1 MPRIEFQSILGGV
14 RRVSRLA
21 VKPMRVFARGA
32 SLRRRVAYSLAVV
45 RLILVP
51 VILLAIY
58 YLFAMSSIIDHIVS
72 VDAPVAT
79 LAERA
84 SIEMMDAR
92 RSERNY
98 VLLHDPVDLQHNHE
112 SLANLIQIINTCRDL
127 QPQEEVTTRKM
138 LDQVNLY
145 QGRLEA
151 LVSHM
156 GEPHEAPL
164 ARIEQVVRAY
174 QKQTNELLRRARHES
189 NTRLIDDLRNQVGS
203 FDAQISATL
212 EAEDPPLRQ
221 ATTDLQNST
230 NQVLQLA
237 SDLEKRSWERVQHGH
252 QEARRLKVQAEVV
265 LLIVSS
271 LTLILSVFVSF
282 ILPREV
288 VRPLS
293 DLTAAVDHA
302 AAGNYEIE
310 FDLQGDGE
318 VVQLANSV
326 RELISH
332 VREKRNGEVT
342 TQPRTQ
348 PVAKD

>member
-1 MPRIEFQSILGGV
+1 MPVIEFQSILGGV

-21 VKPMRVFARGA
+21 VKPMQVFARGA

-58 YLFAMSSIIDHIVS
+58 YLFAMSSIVDRIVS

-112 SLANLIQIINTCRDL
+112 SLAALIQIINTCRDL
-127 QPQEEVTTRKM
+127 QPQEDVTTRKM

-145 QGRLEA
+145 QRQLESV
-151 LVSHM
+151 VSHM

-189 NTRLIDDLRNQVGS
+189 QARLIDDLRNQVGS

-212 EAEDPPLRQ
+212 ETEDPALRQ
-221 ATTDLQNST
+221 ATLDLQASSNE
-230 NQVLQLA
+230 VLQLA
-237 SDLEKRSWERVQHGH
+237 NDLEKRSWGRVQFDH
-252 QEARRLKVQAEVV
+252 QEARNLKVRAEVV

-288 VRPLS
+288 VKPLS
-293 DLTAAVDHA
+293 DLKAAVDHA

-326 RELISH
+326 RQLISH
-332 VREKRNGEVT
+332 VREKRNGEV
-342 TQPRTQ
+342 
-348 PVAKD
+348 

>member
-1 MPRIEFQSILGGV
+1 MPGKERVSILGGV
-14 RRVSRLA
+14 RRVGRLA
-21 VKPMRVFARGA
+21 VKPMLVFARGT
-32 SLRRRVAYSLAVV
+32 SLRRRVAYSLAIV

-51 VILLAIY
+51 VIFLSIY
-58 YLFAMSSIIDHIVS
+58 YLFAISSIIDRIVS
-72 VDAPVAT
+72 IDAPVAT
-79 LAERA
+79 LAQRA

-98 VLLHDPVDLQHNHE
+98 VLLHDPVDLQRNHE
-112 SLANLIQIINTCRDL
+112 SLASLVQIINTCRDL
-127 QPQEEVTTRKM
+127 QPEEEVTTRKM
-138 LDQVNLY
+138 LEQAGLY
-145 QGRLEA
+145 QTQLEA
-151 LVSHM
+151 LVSRM
-156 GEPHEAPL
+156 GEPHQAPL

-174 QKQTNELLRRARHES
+174 QRQTNELLRRARRES
-189 NTRLIDDLRNQVGS
+189 HPRLIDDLRNQVES

-212 EAEDPPLRQ
+212 QVEDPALRL
-221 ATTDLQNST
+221 ATADLQNSSKE
-230 NQVLQLA
+230 VLQLA
-237 SDLEKRSWERVQHGH
+237 SDLEKRSWERVQRDH

-265 LLIVSS
+265 LVIVSS

-293 DLTAAVDHA
+293 DLKAAVDHA

-332 VREKRNGEVT
+332 VREKESSKVT
-342 TQPRTQ
+342 TRG
-348 PVAKD
+348 

>member
-58 YLFAMSSIIDHIVS
+58 YLFAMSSIVDRIVS

-112 SLANLIQIINTCRDL
+112 SLAALIQIINTCRDL

-145 QGRLEA
+145 QRRLEA

-164 ARIEQVVRAY
+164 ARIEEVVRAY

-189 NTRLIDDLRNQVGS
+189 HTRLIDDLRNQVGS

-212 EAEDPPLRQ
+212 ADDPALRQ
-221 ATTDLQNST
+221 SSIDLQASSSE
-230 NQVLQLA
+230 VLGLA
-237 SDLEKRSWERVQHGH
+237 NELERRSWGRVQLDH
-252 QEARRLKVQAEVV
+252 QEARNLKVRAEVV

-288 VRPLS
+288 VRPLA

>member
-1 MPRIEFQSILGGV
+1 MPGKERVSILGGV
-14 RRVSRLA
+14 RRVGRLA
-21 VKPMRVFARGA
+21 VKPMRVFARGT
-32 SLRRRVAYSLAVV
+32 SLRRRVAYSLAIV

-51 VILLAIY
+51 VIFLAIY
-58 YLFAMSSIIDHIVS
+58 YLFAMSSIVDRIVS
-72 VDAPVAT
+72 VDAPVAN
-79 LAERA
+79 LAGRA
-84 SIEMMDAR
+84 SDEMMDAR

-112 SLANLIQIINTCRDL
+112 SLASLVQIIDTCRAL
-127 QPQEEVTTRKM
+127 QPEEEVTTRKM
-138 LDQVNLY
+138 LEQASLY
-145 QGRLEA
+145 QRQLEA
-151 LVSHM
+151 LVSRM
-156 GEPHEAPL
+156 GEPRKAPL
-164 ARIEQVVRAY
+164 ARIEEVVRAY
-174 QKQTNELLRRARHES
+174 QRQTNELLRRARREGH
-189 NTRLIDDLRNQVGS
+189 TRLIDDLRNQVGS

-212 EAEDPPLRQ
+212 EAEDPAFRQ
-221 ATTDLQNST
+221 ATNDLQNSSKE
-230 NQVLQLA
+230 VLQLA

-271 LTLILSVFVSF
+271 LTLVLSVFVSF

-293 DLTAAVDHA
+293 DLKAAVDHA

-332 VREKRNGEVT
+332 EREKESGKVT
-342 TQPRTQ
+342 TGR
-348 PVAKD
+348 

>member
-1 MPRIEFQSILGGV
+1 MPGKERISILGGV

-21 VKPMRVFARGA
+21 VKPIRVFARGT
-32 SLRRRVAYSLAVV
+32 SLRRRVAYSLAIV

-51 VILLAIY
+51 VIFLAIY
-58 YLFAMSSIIDHIVS
+58 YLFAMSSIIDRIVS

-112 SLANLIQIINTCRDL
+112 SLARLFQIINNCRDL
-127 QPQEEVTTRKM
+127 QPEEEASTRRM
-138 LDQVNLY
+138 LEQASLY
-145 QGRLEA
+145 QRKLEA
-151 LVSHM
+151 LVSRM

-164 ARIEQVVRAY
+164 ARIEEVVRAY
-174 QKQTNELLRRARHES
+174 QKHTNELLRRARHES
-189 NTRLIDDLRNQVGS
+189 HTRLIDDLRNQVGS

-212 EAEDPPLRQ
+212 ETEDPTLRQ
-221 ATTDLQNST
+221 ATTDLQASSSE
-230 NQVLQLA
+230 VLRLA
-237 SDLEKRSWERVQHGH
+237 SDLEKRSWGRVQFDH

-265 LLIVSS
+265 LLIVSF

-282 ILPREV
+282 ILPREA

-293 DLTAAVDHA
+293 DLKAAVDHA

-332 VREKRNGEVT
+332 VREKENGEVT
-342 TQPRTQ
+342 TQQRARR
-348 PVAKD
+348 VGGG

>member
-1 MPRIEFQSILGGV
+1 MPSIEFQSILGGV

-58 YLFAMSSIIDHIVS
+58 YLFAMSSIVDRIVS

-112 SLANLIQIINTCRDL
+112 SLAALI
-127 QPQEEVTTRKM
+127 EE
-138 LDQVNLY
+138 
-145 QGRLEA
+145 
-151 LVSHM
+151 
-156 GEPHEAPL
+156 
-164 ARIEQVVRAY
+164 VVRAY

-189 NTRLIDDLRNQVGS
+189 HTRLIDDLRNQVGS

-212 EAEDPPLRQ
+212 ADDPALRQ
-221 ATTDLQNST
+221 SSIDLQASSSE
-230 NQVLQLA
+230 VLRLA
-237 SDLEKRSWERVQHGH
+237 NELERRSWGRVQLDH
-252 QEARRLKVQAEVV
+252 QEARNLKVRAEVV

-288 VRPLS
+288 VRPLA

-342 TQPRTQ
+342 TRPQAQ
-348 PVAKD
+348 HVGKD

>member
-1 MPRIEFQSILGGV
+1 MPTIEFQSILGGV

-58 YLFAMSSIIDHIVS
+58 YLFAMSSIVDRIVS

-84 SIEMMDAR
+84 SIEMLNAR
-92 RSERNY
+92 RSAGNY
-98 VLLHDPVDLQHNHE
+98 VLLHDPVDLQRNHE
-112 SLANLIQIINTCRDL
+112 SIANLIQIINTCRDL
-127 QPQEEVTTRKM
+127 QPQEDATTRKM
-138 LDQVNLY
+138 LDEVNLY
-145 QGRLEA
+145 QRQLEA
-151 LVSHM
+151 VVSHM

-174 QKQTNELLRRARHES
+174 QKQMNELLRRARHES

-212 EAEDPPLRQ
+212 ETEDPALRQ
-221 ATTDLQNST
+221 ATLDLQASSDE
-230 NQVLQLA
+230 VLQLA
-237 SDLEKRSWERVQHGH
+237 NDLEKRSWGRVQFEH
-252 QEARRLKVQAEVV
+252 QEARNLKVRAEVV

-288 VRPLS
+288 VKPLS
-293 DLTAAVDHA
+293 DLKTAVDHA

-310 FDLQGDGE
+310 FDLQGEGE

-326 RELISH
+326 RKLISH
-332 VREKRNGEVT
+332 VRQKRNGEVT
-342 TQPRTQ
+342 TQSRTQ
-348 PVAKD
+348 HVGKD

>member
-1 MPRIEFQSILGGV
+1 MPGIEFQSILGGV

-21 VKPMRVFARGA
+21 VKPTRVFARGT

-58 YLFAMSSIIDHIVS
+58 YLFAMSSIVDRIVS

-84 SIEMMDAR
+84 SIYMLDAR

-98 VLLHDPVDLQHNHE
+98 VLLHDPVDLQHNRE
-112 SLANLIQIINTCRDL
+112 SLASLIQIINTCRDL
-127 QPQEEVTTRKM
+127 QPKEEGTTSRM

-145 QGRLEA
+145 QSRLEA

-189 NTRLIDDLRNQVGS
+189 QTRLIDDLRNQVGS

-212 EAEDPPLRQ
+212 ETEDPALRQ
-221 ATTDLQNST
+221 ATLDLQSSSSE
-230 NQVLQLA
+230 VLRLA
-237 SDLEKRSWERVQHGH
+237 NELEKRSWERVQFDH
-252 QEARRLKVQAEVV
+252 QEARKLKVRAEVV

-288 VRPLS
+288 VKPLS
-293 DLTAAVDHA
+293 DLKAAVDHA

-326 RELISH
+326 RQLISH
-332 VREKRNGEVT
+332 VREKEKGEVT
-342 TQPRTQ
+342 AQR
-348 PVAKD
+348 

>member
-1 MPRIEFQSILGGV
+1 MPGIEFQSILGGV

-21 VKPMRVFARGA
+21 VKPMRVFARGT

-58 YLFAMSSIIDHIVS
+58 YLFAMSSIVDRIVS

-79 LAERA
+79 FAEKA
-84 SIEMMDAR
+84 SIYMLDAR

-98 VLLHDPVDLQHNHE
+98 VLLHDPVDLQHNHD
-112 SLANLIQIINTCRDL
+112 SLAALIQIINTCRDL
-127 QPQEEVTTRKM
+127 QPEEDATTRNM
-138 LDQVNLY
+138 LHQVNLY
-145 QGRLEA
+145 QRRLEA
-151 LVSHM
+151 LVSRM

-164 ARIEQVVRAY
+164 ARIEEVVRAY

-189 NTRLIDDLRNQVGS
+189 QTRLIDDLRNQVGS

-212 EAEDPPLRQ
+212 ETEDPALRQ
-221 ATTDLQNST
+221 ATADLQASST
-230 NQVLQLA
+230 EVLRLA
-237 SDLEKRSWERVQHGH
+237 NELEKRSWGRVQLDH
-252 QEARRLKVQAEVV
+252 QEARNLKVRAEVV

-288 VRPLS
+288 VKPLS
-293 DLTAAVDHA
+293 DLKAAVDHA

-318 VVQLANSV
+318 VVQLADSV
-326 RELISH
+326 RQLISH
-332 VREKRNGEVT
+332 VREKKNSEVT
-342 TQPRTQ
+342 ARR
-348 PVAKD
+348 

>member
-1 MPRIEFQSILGGV
+1 MPGVEFGSILGGV
-14 RRVSRLA
+14 RRVRRLA
-21 VKPMRVFARGA
+21 AKPMRVFARGA

-58 YLFAMSSIIDHIVS
+58 YLFAMSSIVDRIVS

-98 VLLHDPVDLQHNHE
+98 VLLHDPVDLQHNRE
-112 SLANLIQIINTCRDL
+112 SLANLIQIINTCRAL
-127 QPQEEVTTRKM
+127 QPQEDVTTSKM
-138 LDQVNLY
+138 LEEVNLY
-145 QGRLEA
+145 QRRLEV
-151 LVSHM
+151 LVSRM
-156 GEPHEAPL
+156 GEPHQAPL
-164 ARIEQVVRAY
+164 ERIEEVVRAY
-174 QKQTNELLRRARHES
+174 QKQTNEILRRARHES
-189 NTRLIDDLRNQVGS
+189 QTRLMDDLRNQVGS
-203 FDAQISATL
+203 FDAQITATL
-212 EAEDPPLRQ
+212 ETEDPALRQ
-221 ATTDLQNST
+221 ATIDLQGSSSE
-230 NQVLQLA
+230 VLRLA
-237 SDLEKRSWERVQHGH
+237 SELEKRNWGRVQLDH
-252 QEARRLKVQAEVV
+252 QEARNLKVRAEVV

-288 VRPLS
+288 VKPLS
-293 DLTAAVDHA
+293 DLKAAVDHA
-302 AAGNYEIE
+302 AAGDYEIE

-326 RELISH
+326 RQLISH
-332 VREKRNGEVT
+332 LREKEKGEVT
-342 TQPRTQ
+342 AQR
-348 PVAKD
+348 